1 MAWPLYTDH
10 AVVTKEIFVYNQ
22 LTNSVEQ
29 DLP

>member
-1 MAWPLYTDH
+1 MAWPLHADH
-10 AVVTKEIFVYNQ
+10 TVVTKEMFDYNQ